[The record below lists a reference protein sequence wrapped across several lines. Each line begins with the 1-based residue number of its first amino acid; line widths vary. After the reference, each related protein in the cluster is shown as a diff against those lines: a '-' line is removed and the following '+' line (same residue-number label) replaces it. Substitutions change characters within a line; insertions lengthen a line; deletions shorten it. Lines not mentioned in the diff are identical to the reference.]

1 MADMKKQ
8 AFALSFVSKLVVL
21 AAHKLRYNLTILH
34 GDKLATFSIVMTSH
48 VIVMTY

>member
-21 AAHKLRYNLTILH
+21 AAHKLRYNIMILH
-34 GDKLATFSIVMTSH
+34 GDNLATLAL
-48 VIVMTY
+48 